1 MNINNTLYLQ
11 AEVAN
16 EYMRQH
22 DLTPREFVELD
33 KKFGILRFLEIG
45 YEPFHL
51 TGTQGVIE
59 EVEEYIRRREA
70 ADDSSLL
77 FHGLTRIDES

>member
-11 AEVAN
+11 AEIAN

-22 DLTPREFVELD
+22 NLTPQEFVELD
-33 KKFGILRFLEIG
+33 KKHDILRFLEIG

-59 EVEEYIRRREA
+59 EVEDYIQQREA
-70 ADDSSLL
+70 AMAAN
-77 FHGLTRIDES
+77 

>member
-1 MNINNTLYLQ
+1 MNINNILYLQ

-16 EYMRQH
+16 EYMRRH
-22 DLTPREFVELD
+22 GLTPQEFVELD
-33 KKFGILRFLEIG
+33 KKFGVLRFLEIG

-59 EVEEYIRRREA
+59 EVEEYISKRETVE
-70 ADDSSLL
+70 L
-77 FHGLTRIDES
+77 

>member
-1 MNINNTLYLQ
+1 MSIYDKLYLQ

-22 DLTPREFVELD
+22 NLTPLEFVELD
-33 KKFGILRFLEIG
+33 KKYDILHFLEVG

-59 EVEEYIRRREA
+59 EIEDYIRMREA
-70 ADDSSLL
+70 SV
-77 FHGLTRIDES
+77 